1 MSMDN
6 EFANLENEFNNN
18 QQQQKDANPFGQ
30 SITKEVLQESK
41 KLMAEDNDLDF
52 NGFE

>member
-1 MSMDN
+1 MDN

-18 QQQQKDANPFGQ
+18 QQQQQKDANPFGQ